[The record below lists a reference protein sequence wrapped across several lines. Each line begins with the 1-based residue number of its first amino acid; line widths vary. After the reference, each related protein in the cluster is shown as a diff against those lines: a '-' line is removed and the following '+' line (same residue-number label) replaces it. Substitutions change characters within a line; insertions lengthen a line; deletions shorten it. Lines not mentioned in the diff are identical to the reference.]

1 MRTSEQ
7 ECLRS
12 LREAAERLGKS
23 PTKAEYEELGL
34 RPASATIIRVVGGWN
49 EAKGK
54 AGLTIE
60 PSTGSRV
67 KPKPDDVTLPDGK
80 EWEEL
85 SVDQRWHYRNVEWN
99 TERTLA
105 RRSRLRSWVN
115 DRKRERGCRNCEE
128 TDPACLDFH
137 HEDPATKEMAITELI
152 THGYGREKLREEITK
167 CEVLCANCHRCEHD
181 PRPGAKAGGGRDE
194 SPTEPSNHGD
204 LRSDERGDRRAW
216 LDQYKAAAGCSQCE
230 ETDPRCLIF
239 HHESSEKGKTVSQMV
254 SDGHPAEEIRDE
266 IRHCTVLCSN
276 CHRREHFEPPEQP
289 E

>member
-7 ECLRS
+7 ECLAS

-34 RPASATIIRVVGGWN
+34 GPASATIIRVVGGWN
-49 EAKGK
+49 EAKER
-54 AGLTIE
+54 AGLATE

-115 DRKRERGCRNCEE
+115 DRKHDRGCRNCGE
-128 TDPACLDFH
+128 TDPGCLDFH
-137 HEDPATKEMAITELI
+137 HQDPATKEMAITELI

-167 CEVLCANCHRCEHD
+167 CEVLCANCHRREHD
-181 PRPGAKAGGGRDE
+181 PRPESTAGAE
-194 SPTEPSNHGD
+194 SPTELTKHGD
-204 LRSDERGDRRAW
+204 LPSDERGVRRAW
-216 LDQYKAAAGCSQCE
+216 LYEYKAATGCSRCE
-230 ETDPRCLIF
+230 ETDPRCLVF
-239 HHESSEKGKTVSQMV
+239 HHGSSEKRKTVSQMV
-254 SDGHPAEEIRDE
+254 SDGHPAEEIRNEVD
-266 IRHCTVLCSN
+266 RCTVLCSN
-276 CHRREHFEPPEQP
+276 CHRREHFEQP